1 MSESVPGKT
10 ALHLLGGGVTGA
22 YFHFGALAAI
32 DDHLS
37 RRSTEFDIFSGV
49 SAGSL
54 VASLT
59 AVGLKPQT
67 AVEAIMMDE
76 KHLFNIERR
85 DIYRFS
91 VMDWSGEALK
101 FLWTFF
107 YICYLKINHS
117 SEAPS
122 FFWGLKDALPPGL
135 FSMRYYERWIQDTL
149 ERNSFPQFFSEV
161 NPELYIP
168 AYDLD
173 SCRRVVFGNQGYR
186 HIPLHKAIAAS
197 SAIPL
202 FFKPV
207 EIEDRQFVDGE
218 LGDMAHLDIPADA
231 GAALVIV
238 INPMTPVRNDQDRV
252 KIKTVY
258 ENSGRI
264 RDKGMTY
271 VFDQAMRNQ
280 IRLRLQGAINLF
292 GHRYP
297 ERDVLL
303 IEPDEDDAT
312 MFLYNPMDF
321 EARRQIVKYAYD
333 LTRRKIRENSEL
345 WKRSLERH
353 QISVAAA

>member
-107 YICYLKINHS
+107 YICYL
-117 SEAPS
+117 
-122 FFWGLKDALPPGL
+122 
-135 FSMRYYERWIQDTL
+135 
-149 ERNSFPQFFSEV
+149 
-161 NPELYIP
+161 
-168 AYDLD
+168 
-173 SCRRVVFGNQGYR
+173 
-186 HIPLHKAIAAS
+186 
-197 SAIPL
+197 
-202 FFKPV
+202 
-207 EIEDRQFVDGE
+207 
-218 LGDMAHLDIPADA
+218 
-231 GAALVIV
+231 
-238 INPMTPVRNDQDRV
+238 
-252 KIKTVY
+252 
-258 ENSGRI
+258 
-264 RDKGMTY
+264 
-271 VFDQAMRNQ
+271 
-280 IRLRLQGAINLF
+280 
-292 GHRYP
+292 
-297 ERDVLL
+297 
-303 IEPDEDDAT
+303 
-312 MFLYNPMDF
+312 
-321 EARRQIVKYAYD
+321 
-333 LTRRKIRENSEL
+333 
-345 WKRSLERH
+345 
-353 QISVAAA
+353 